1 MQSVNLTVE
10 LVNAILGYLGTKP
23 FTEVAQLINAVQT
36 QVAPQI
42 QQEAPVEP
50 AESTVQ

>member
-36 QVAPQI
+36 QVAPQV
-42 QQEAPVEP
+42 QQEAPAEP

>member
-1 MQSVNLTVE
+1 MQSVNLTVD

-23 FTEVAQLINAVQT
+23 FTEVAQLINAIQT

-42 QQEAPVEP
+42 QQETPVEP
-50 AESTVQ
+50 VDTTVQ